1 MKYSLEM
8 DLDWVVG
15 EDVRNSLLV
24 PATKL
29 SELANH
35 LPVVGEQECGIHSH
49 KQGFESELELQ

>member
-1 MKYSLEM
+1 M

-49 KQGFESELELQ
+49 KQDFESELELQ